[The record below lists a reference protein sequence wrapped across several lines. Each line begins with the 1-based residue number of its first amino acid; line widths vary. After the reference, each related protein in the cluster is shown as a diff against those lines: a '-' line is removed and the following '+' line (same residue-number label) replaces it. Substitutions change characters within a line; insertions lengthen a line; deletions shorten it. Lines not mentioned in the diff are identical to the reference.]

1 MAIQVI
7 RRWDPAPGSGLP
19 RRDLAGCEYK
29 AYVPDLLAERTF
41 LLEGKVA
48 ADVAEGE
55 GAIQRLNL
63 EAAALADSEAVARL
77 LLRAEAV
84 ASSKI
89 EGLEAGGRR
98 LFRAEAARVLGDD
111 AVDVTAEE
119 ILGNIAAMAWAVEAL
134 ADAKAIKVEHL
145 LELHRRLLAN
155 TRLDVHAGVM
165 RDSQN
170 WIGGSSYNPCSAA
183 FVPPPPE
190 DLPRLL
196 ADLIAFCNGDDL
208 SPVVQAAIAHAQ
220 FETIHPFVDGNG
232 RAGRA
237 LIHVILRRRGLASR
251 VLVPVSLVLATWS
264 RDYIEG
270 LTATRYVGDAE
281 LPEAID
287 GLNRWVGL
295 FASACG
301 RAVIDAQI
309 YEKRFAGL
317 QHEWRQR
324 LGLPRKGSASDRL
337 IGALPGSPILT
348 VSVAAALI
356 GRSFQATNQAVG
368 QMVQVGILRT
378 VKVGRRNRAFEA
390 PDVVDAFN
398 DLERR
403 LASPA
408 GDTLTSPAVRRV
420 PRRSTS

>member
-7 RRWDPAPGSGLP
+7 RRWDPARGSGLP
-19 RRDLAGCEYK
+19 RRDRAGCDYK
-29 AYVPDLLAERTF
+29 SYVPDLLAERSF

-48 ADVAEGE
+48 ADVAEAE
-55 GAIQRLNL
+55 AAIQRLNL
-63 EAAALADSEAVARL
+63 EAAALASSEAVARL

-98 LFRAEAARVLGDD
+98 LIRAEAARALGDE
-111 AVDVTAEE
+111 VGDVTAEE

-134 ADAKAIKVEHL
+134 SEMQTIEVEHL
-145 LELHRRLLAN
+145 VEVHRRLLAN
-155 TRLDVHAGVM
+155 TRLHDQAGVI

-190 DLPRLL
+190 EVAGLL
-196 ADLIAFCNGDDL
+196 KDLIDFCNADDL

-232 RAGRA
+232 RTGRA

-251 VLVPVSLVLATWS
+251 VLTPVSLVLATWA

-270 LTATRYVGDAE
+270 LTATRYVGGAH
-281 LPEAID
+281 LPQATE
-287 GLNRWVGL
+287 GLNRWVSI
-295 FASACG
+295 FAAACR
-301 RAVIDAQI
+301 RAVFDAQI
-309 YEKRFAGL
+309 YEERIAGL
-317 QHEWRQR
+317 QQEWRQR
-324 LGLPRKGSASDRL
+324 LGRVRKRSASDLL
-337 IGALPGSPILT
+337 IGVLPGSPIVT
-348 VSVAAALI
+348 VGVAAALV

-368 QMVQVGILRT
+368 QMVQAGILHP

-390 PDVVDAFN
+390 PQVIDAFN

-403 LASPA
+403 LASPV
-408 GDTLTSPAVRRV
+408 GDTRTAPPARRV
-420 PRRSTS
+420 PHRSA